1 MQWFNRGINEEGRL
15 LAEDCLLAQPI
26 GGLLWRKPTL
36 KFLKSVLMLLAWDR
50 HVPGGDIFKDKRL
63 ARSDKCFR

>member
-26 GGLLWRKPTL
+26 GGSPLEKTD
-36 KFLKSVLMLLAWDR
+36 S
-50 HVPGGDIFKDKRL
+50 
-63 ARSDKCFR
+63 